1 VVTGVALGS
10 VVDPELFAC
19 SDPESA
25 LKGTVSPD
33 IYGPVLVCL
42 DISELGWEPL
52 MIFRSVWTSS
62 ELILIFNSLM
72 RLMRKLL
79 RLIMLLGVLLQ
90 ITANPTWSGILQFHF
105 PIGA

>member
-1 VVTGVALGS
+1 MMFIDLLDGCCNGDRNTWNTFPVS
-10 VVDPELFAC
+10 
-19 SDPESA
+19 

-90 ITANPTWSGILQFHF
+90 ITANPTWSGILQFNF